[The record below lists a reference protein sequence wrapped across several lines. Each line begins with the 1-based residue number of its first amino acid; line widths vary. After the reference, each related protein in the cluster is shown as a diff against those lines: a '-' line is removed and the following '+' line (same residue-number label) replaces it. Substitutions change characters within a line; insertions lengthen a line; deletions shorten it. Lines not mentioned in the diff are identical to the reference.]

1 MTTLLA
7 ISFAVAPLLG
17 LIALLRIVDR
27 VEQRSQ
33 ERYERQ
39 IVVTEAIHR
48 ELGAVVAPVV
58 YRRHGG
64 GWIVEMAVPLDRPAA
79 VATILRIADSVF
91 ESTGEDY
98 ELALTRQRIVR
109 RAETAYR
116 RAMAS
121 GTPARRAA

>member
-1 MTTLLA
+1 MTTMLA

-39 IVVTEAIHR
+39 IILTEAIHR
-48 ELGAVVAPVV
+48 ELGAVVAPVLS
-58 YRRHGG
+58 RRHGG

-79 VATILRIADSVF
+79 VATILRIVDWAF
-91 ESTGEDY
+91 ESTGEEY

-109 RAETAYR
+109 RAEAAHRPAGT
-116 RAMAS
+116 S
-121 GTPARRAA
+121 GRPAQRAA